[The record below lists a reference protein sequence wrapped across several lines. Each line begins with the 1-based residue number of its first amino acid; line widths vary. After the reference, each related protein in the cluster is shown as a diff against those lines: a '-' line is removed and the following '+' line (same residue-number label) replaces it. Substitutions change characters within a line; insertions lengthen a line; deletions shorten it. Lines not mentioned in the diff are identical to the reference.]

1 MLLSGLSV
9 QFVVHYYDASAKR
22 KHDDVSCCFHN
33 SFNSFNSCS
42 FNSSLFTL
50 NSTLAPMGAPVPI
63 PQTSRSRRWCGCRAL
78 PVPRCPDTGCRCLSA
93 SSVATRQCSNE
104 IRHCSR
110 CSRPSRFHLRWNTM
124 RLLDD
129 PCGCSP
135 SSTFR
140 VLRQSGDGYN
150 AGGYSHINDGC
161 FTVICVRGV
170 AGSTFIISSSCS
182 TPSQSTNGRLLLFSS
197 KIVGMPRQ

>member
-1 MLLSGLSV
+1 
-9 QFVVHYYDASAKR
+9 
-22 KHDDVSCCFHN
+22 
-33 SFNSFNSCS
+33 
-42 FNSSLFTL
+42 
-50 NSTLAPMGAPVPI
+50 MGAPVPT

-78 PVPRCPDTGCRCLSA
+78 PVPRCPYTGCRCLSA

-140 VLRQSGDGYN
+140 VPRKSGDGYN
-150 AGGYSHINDGC
+150 AGGLLAHWILPAEFHVLLIGEVVEPLAPPMPVIILNALRAFALDCCHI
-161 FTVICVRGV
+161 
-170 AGSTFIISSSCS
+170 
-182 TPSQSTNGRLLLFSS
+182 LLSL
-197 KIVGMPRQ
+197 VTL